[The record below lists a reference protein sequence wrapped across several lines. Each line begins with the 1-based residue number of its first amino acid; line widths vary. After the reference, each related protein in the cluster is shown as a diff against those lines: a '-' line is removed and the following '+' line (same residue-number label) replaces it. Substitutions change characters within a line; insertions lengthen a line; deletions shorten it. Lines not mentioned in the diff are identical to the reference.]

1 MFSNVNMHIEIKT
14 YSEKKL
20 VLELADIE
28 VFDISAYSKIIFM
41 FLGAISFLKK
51 SLEMG
56 QYTHFWNNNLFY
68 IFLFIHELVPQ
79 YISIIVFHFHSYC

>member
-51 SLEMG
+51 ILGNGSIYTFLE
-56 QYTHFWNNNLFY
+56 
-68 IFLFIHELVPQ
+68 
-79 YISIIVFHFHSYC
+79 